1 MKKLWP
7 LAMLLLVAPLA
18 RGQES
23 TTPPLD
29 GTERKFAGEVVSTD
43 TTNKTLTVKA
53 SGVDSKGEPV
63 EKTVTLSVADN
74 LVERLGTLTAGDKIM
89 VVWRKDDAQQKEVI
103 IAFAK
108 SEPGPSDKP

>member
-7 LAMLLLVAPLA
+7 LVTLLLVVPLA
-18 RGQES
+18 RAQE
-23 TTPPLD
+23 TAPPRD

-53 SGVDSKGEPV
+53 SGVDSKGEQV
-63 EKTVTLSVADN
+63 EKTVSMPVADS
-74 LVERLGTLTAGDKIM
+74 LVERLGTLTAGDKIT

-108 SEPGPSDKP
+108 SEPPPSDKP